1 MTGHDRLLDEVAR
14 LLKDFVTL
22 REELVTLRKVTDGI
36 TAEADALAD
45 LAVERYRTI
54 QTLEARCARLQ
65 ALNDSM
71 QRQVIDLAVRR

>member
-14 LLKDFVTL
+14 LL
-22 REELVTLRKVTDGI
+22 EELATLRKVTDGI

-54 QTLEARCARLQ
+54 QTLEARCARLE

-71 QRQVIDLAVRR
+71 QRQVLDLAVRR

>member
-14 LLKDFVTL
+14 LL
-22 REELVTLRKVTDGI
+22 EELATLRKVTDGI

-45 LAVERYRTI
+45 LAVERYRRI
-54 QTLEARCARLQ
+54 QTLEARCARLE

-71 QRQVIDLAVRR
+71 QRQVLDLAVRR

>member
-1 MTGHDRLLDEVAR
+1 MTGHDRLIDEVAR
-14 LLKDFVTL
+14 LL
-22 REELVTLRKVTDGI
+22 EELATLRKVTDGI

-54 QTLEARCARLQ
+54 QTLEARCARLE

>member
-14 LLKDFVTL
+14 LL
-22 REELVTLRKVTDGI
+22 EELATLRKVTDGI

-65 ALNDSM
+65 ALNNSM
-71 QRQVIDLAVRR
+71 QRQVIDLAVGS

>member
-14 LLKDFVTL
+14 LL
-22 REELVTLRKVTDGI
+22 EELATLRKVTDGI

-71 QRQVIDLAVRR
+71 QRQVLDLAVRR

>member
-14 LLKDFVTL
+14 LL
-22 REELVTLRKVTDGI
+22 EELATLRKVTDGI

-65 ALNDSM
+65 ALNDSV
-71 QRQVIDLAVRR
+71 QRQVIDLAVRQ